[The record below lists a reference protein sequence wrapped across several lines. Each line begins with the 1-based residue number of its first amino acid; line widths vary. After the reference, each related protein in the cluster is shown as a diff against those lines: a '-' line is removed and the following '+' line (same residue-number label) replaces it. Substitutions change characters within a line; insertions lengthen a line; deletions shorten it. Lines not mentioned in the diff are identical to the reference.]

1 MSADTEQL
9 WTLYKRY
16 ELYEAELLTFGQRVL
31 LDFRRAGK
39 RVGRVTYSTREDA
52 LKDAHHYR
60 AGLERTGWSD
70 RSQLR
75 GR

>member
-9 WTLYKRY
+9 WRY

-39 RVGRVTYSTREDA
+39 RVSRVTYSTREDA
-52 LKDAHHYR
+52 LKDAQNYR
-60 AGLERTGWSD
+60 AGLERAGWSD